1 MNTINTILLVDDSP
15 ADVRLTRQA
24 FREVNGALRVHAAAD
39 GVEALSFLRRRG
51 RHFYAPRPDL
61 ILLDLNLPRMDGRQ
75 VLAKIKQDDH
85 LKAIPTIVLTTS
97 GAEGDIE
104 KIYRLQ
110 ANCYLTKPVDFDAFE
125 DLVKSAS
132 NFWLMMVRLP
142 PQMRV
147 G

>member
-1 MNTINTILLVDDSP
+1 MNKLKTILLVEDSP
-15 ADVRLTRQA
+15 GDVQLTRQA
-24 FREVNGALRVHAAAD
+24 FREADGPLRFHVAAD
-39 GVEALSFLRRRG
+39 GMEALSFLRRQG

-85 LKAIPTIVLTTS
+85 LKAIPTIVLTTA
-97 GAEGDIE
+97 GAEGDVE
-104 KIYRLQ
+104 KIYQLQ

-125 DLVKSAS
+125 DLVKSVS
-132 NFWLMMVRLP
+132 NFWLMTVRLP

>member
-1 MNTINTILLVDDSP
+1 MNKLKTILLVEDSP
-15 ADVRLTRQA
+15 GDVRLTRQA
-24 FREVNGALRVHAAAD
+24 FREADCALRFHVAAD
-39 GVEALSFLRRRG
+39 GMEALSFLRRQG